1 MSLVL
6 CLFMEWGF
14 AHWRSILFCMTTTHN
29 AKREMEK
36 DNQAVYLE
44 DGSLFGYLND
54 GSCNTRKSERNKNR
68 IVVLEVTIIIMT

>member
-1 MSLVL
+1 
-6 CLFMEWGF
+6 
-14 AHWRSILFCMTTTHN
+14 MTTTQN

>member
-1 MSLVL
+1 
-6 CLFMEWGF
+6 
-14 AHWRSILFCMTTTHN
+14 MTTTQN

-54 GSCNTRKSERNKNR
+54 GSCNTRKSERNKSR
-68 IVVLEVTIIIMT
+68 IVLEVTIIIMT